1 MHSSTDRAPREDVL
15 TTAAAAVWLAERG
28 VSGDGPSHL
37 IADEVAAP
45 GFRAARIWHAAARLE
60 RMPTPG
66 VLLAVLI
73 VDGDVEAAYG
83 GVARSLTAGDLVVAP
98 DGELLELRSSDR
110 TARFEFE
117 VRSAEPALTPTVAEA
132 LRAGIVVTDAAP
144 SFRPILLAAVNAA
157 FNAGLSPDA
166 AGFAAFRLAATSLLA
181 GLLDE
186 SLTHRVPG
194 RSSSEALLHR
204 QALETIAV
212 NATDRSFSVAALA
225 RTLAVSDRHLR
236 RIFQLHG
243 TSPAQALR
251 DARRN
256 RARAILD
263 SPAPPPLGE
272 VARLAGFSSARAL
285 RRAAP

>member
-1 MHSSTDRAPREDVL
+1 M
-15 TTAAAAVWLAERG
+15 
-28 VSGDGPSHL
+28 
-37 IADEVAAP
+37 
-45 GFRAARIWHAAARLE
+45 
-60 RMPTPG
+60 
-66 VLLAVLI
+66 
-73 VDGDVEAAYG
+73 
-83 GVARSLTAGDLVVAP
+83 
-98 DGELLELRSSDR
+98 
-110 TARFEFE
+110 
-117 VRSAEPALTPTVAEA
+117 
-132 LRAGIVVTDAAP
+132 
-144 SFRPILLAAVNAA
+144 
-157 FNAGLSPDA
+157 
-166 AGFAAFRLAATSLLA
+166 
-181 GLLDE
+181 
-186 SLTHRVPG
+186 
-194 RSSSEALLHR
+194 
-204 QALETIAV
+204 